1 MIRSAR
7 LGLFSALSTSALI
20 LTGCS
25 GTPTDGEPVV
35 ISRAA
40 PTPAAVTTPV
50 DALPHIQT
58 TPAVT
63 PATEQGTTARVP
75 APEADSARVLEPTTE
90 LSTEDLLFLSNITEF
105 TLMEKSESDQIR
117 LGLSMCN
124 SLYRG
129 RSKGRRHHR
138 LRGRRPLHDDR
149 DHERPGR
156 GNGLLLPRVRV
167 RSR

>member
-7 LGLFSALSTSALI
+7 LGLFSALSTYALI

-35 ISRAA
+35 ISRAVPA
-40 PTPAAVTTPV
+40 PAAVTTPV
-50 DALPHIQT
+50 DALPRIQT

-90 LSTEDLLFLSNITEF
+90 DLLFLSYITEF

-129 RSKGRRHHR
+129 RSKADVTTDYVGDGRYTTTEITNV
-138 LRGRRPLHDDR
+138 LGAATVSYCP
-149 DHERPGR
+149 EFA
-156 GNGLLLPRVRV
+156 
-167 RSR
+167 

>member
-40 PTPAAVTTPV
+40 PAPAAATTPV
-50 DALPHIQT
+50 DAPPRIQT
-58 TPAVT
+58 TPAAVT

-90 LSTEDLLFLSNITEF
+90 LSTEDLLFLSYITEF

-129 RSKGRRHHR
+129 RSKADVTTDYLGDGRYTPTEITNV
-138 LRGRRPLHDDR
+138 LGAATVSYCP
-149 DHERPGR
+149 EFA
-156 GNGLLLPRVRV
+156 
-167 RSR
+167 

>member
-40 PTPAAVTTPV
+40 PAPAAVTTPV
-50 DALPHIQT
+50 DALPRIQT

-90 LSTEDLLFLSNITEF
+90 LSTEDLLFLSYITEF

-129 RSKGRRHHR
+129 RSKAGVTTDYVGDGRYTTAEITNV
-138 LRGRRPLHDDR
+138 LGAATVSYCP
-149 DHERPGR
+149 EFA
-156 GNGLLLPRVRV
+156 
-167 RSR
+167 

>member
-40 PTPAAVTTPV
+40 PEPAAVTTPV
-50 DALPHIQT
+50 SALPRVLPTQV
-58 TPAVT
+58 VT
-63 PATEQGTTARVP
+63 SATEPGTTARVP
-75 APEADSARVLEPTTE
+75 APGTDSAQTRTLEPTSE
-90 LSTEDLLFLSNITEF
+90 LGTEDLLFLSYITEF

-124 SLYRG
+124 ALYRG
-129 RSKGRRHHR
+129 QS
-138 LRGRRPLHDDR
+138 RPDVTAEYLADGQYTGA
-149 DHERPGR
+149 EVANVLGAATVSYCPEFA
-156 GNGLLLPRVRV
+156 
-167 RSR
+167 